1 MIVGCNQNINKIFY
15 SGFTISKVYSCGGE
29 LVWDAF
35 KGTMKLKL
43 IDDLDNEYVVDCNG
57 DSSLTRNDGRDYFY
71 DYFANNTI
79 TSITVGDCTETVG
92 DFVFDESI
100 VGTPHITN
108 TSDVREL
115 TIADTVKT
123 IGHGA
128 FSNLSNLN
136 ILTIGESVQTIG
148 DSAFYNNTNN
158 RYITIPNSVRTI
170 GDNAFEANTYA
181 TALTLGNSVE
191 TIGEYAFCYCQH
203 IPSVV
208 FPSSLTTIGNNA
220 FVNCASLQAINLP
233 DNITSVGVGAFYN
246 CTIAK
251 TLSIGSGITTIQSDT
266 FRGCARLREITIPN
280 TVRTIGSGA
289 FSGCSS
295 ASAITIG
302 NKVTSIGSN
311 AFKGCSSASA
321 LTLGEKVTT
330 IGGNA
335 FEACTSLT
343 NVIIPDSVTKIG
355 DEADDSSATNGAFG
369 SCSNLTAVT
378 IGSGCTYIGTHAF
391 QQCNLSEVVIPTNVL
406 GIGNGAFVGNAN
418 MTSITVMSPTPP
430 TLGNAGDTFYNT
442 NNCPILVPCEAVE
455 DYKVANRWSSY
466 ASRIRPINGT
476 CAAQYRWV
484 ELPLSEDYDCNTENY
499 IKYYKEQEQV
509 STDSGYTWTDTENWR
524 RGNSAETF
532 SEDCGYIAPE
542 RWVNKDITED
552 YDCDTTTHVKYYVEK
567 KQTSPDGGE
576 TWVDVVPEETRRGAS
591 AETESVDCGYVPP
604 VQYRWVNK
612 DITEDYDCDTTT
624 HVKYY
629 VEKKQESIDGGQT
642 WTDVVPEETQ
652 RGASAETESIDCGYI
667 TPYKVRV
674 TTTSGDTLTTNCNSS
689 TNLSPVDIPGT
700 NSGIT
705 SAEVGNCV
713 TSISNYAFDGYS
725 NLTSVTIPNSVTS
738 IGNGVFRNC
747 SGLTSVAIPDSVAT
761 IGNYAFYQCGGL
773 ASVIIGSGCTSMD
786 AMAFSKCSQL
796 VSITINATTPPTI
809 TNSTFLDT
817 ENCLIYVP
825 AESVETYKTAQNWT
839 TYASRIQA
847 IQA

>member
-92 DFVFDESI
+92 DFVFDSTI

-170 GDNAFEANTYA
+170 GDKAFQGNTYA

-191 TIGEYAFCYCQH
+191 TIGEKAFMSCQH
-203 IPSVV
+203 IPSIV
-208 FPSSLTTIGNNA
+208 FPSSLTTIGDNA
-220 FVNCASLQAINLP
+220 FVSCTSLQAINLP
-233 DNITSVGVGAFYN
+233 DNITSLGASAFTG
-246 CTIAK
+246 CTSVK
-251 TLSIGSGITTIQSDT
+251 TLSIGSGITAIQNDT
-266 FRGCARLREITIPN
+266 FKGCARLREITIPN
-280 TVRTIGSGA
+280 TVRTIGSAA

-321 LTLGEKVTT
+321 LTLGEKVAT

-335 FEACTSLT
+335 FEGCASLS
-343 NVIIPDSVTKIG
+343 NVIIPDSVTRI
-355 DEADDSSATNGAFG
+355 DDAADGSSATNGAFG

-391 QQCNLSEVVIPTNVL
+391 QKCNLSEVVIPASVL
-406 GIGNGAFVGNAN
+406 QIGSGAFVGNAN
-418 MTSITVMSPTPP
+418 MTSITVMSSIPP
-430 TLGNAGDTFYNT
+430 TLGDSPFAST

-455 DYKVANRWSSY
+455 DYQDYWSNY

-484 ELPLSEDYDCNTENY
+484 ELPLSEDYDCDTENY

-532 SEDCGYIAPE
+532 SEDCGYI
-542 RWVNKDITED
+542 
-552 YDCDTTTHVKYYVEK
+552 
-567 KQTSPDGGE
+567 
-576 TWVDVVPEETRRGAS
+576 
-591 AETESVDCGYVPP
+591 
-604 VQYRWVNK
+604 
-612 DITEDYDCDTTT
+612 
-624 HVKYY
+624 
-629 VEKKQESIDGGQT
+629 
-642 WTDVVPEETQ
+642 
-652 RGASAETESIDCGYI
+652 
-667 TPYKVRV
+667 TPYKVKV
-674 TTTSGDTLTTNCNSS
+674 TTISGDTLTTNCNGNTDLTSVELPAS
-689 TNLSPVDIPGT
+689 DSA
-700 NSGIT
+700 IT
-705 SAEVGNCV
+705 SAEIGSCV
-713 TSISNYAFDGYS
+713 TSLVSSVFGGCSA
-725 NLTSVTIPNSVTS
+725 LTSVSIPNAVTSIGARAFTRCSSLTSINIPSGVTSIEENTFFNCSSLTSINIPSGVTS
-738 IGNGVFRNC
+738 IGNSAFQYC
-747 SGLTSVAIPDSVAT
+747 SSLT
-761 IGNYAFYQCGGL
+761 
-773 ASVIIGSGCTSMD
+773 
-786 AMAFSKCSQL
+786 
-796 VSITINATTPPTI
+796 SITINATTPPAV
-809 TNSTFLDT
+809 TNTTFGDT
-817 ENCLIYVP
+817 NNCTIYVP